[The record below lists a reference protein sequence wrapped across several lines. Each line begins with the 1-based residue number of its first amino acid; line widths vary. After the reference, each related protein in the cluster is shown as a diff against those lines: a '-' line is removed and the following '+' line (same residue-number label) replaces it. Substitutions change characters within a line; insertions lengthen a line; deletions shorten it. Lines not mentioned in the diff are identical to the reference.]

1 VFKPLEKLAVV
12 RHGSVAVVDVE
23 IDGAVDARHKPGLL
37 LQTRAFLEEPGHA
50 SFLTLSSHLQECGIF
65 YAHTSGCVSEW
76 DAPPPSA
83 APRAAGERH
92 IVLIGVGAIGFR
104 HLQSLLNVRL
114 PLRVSVVEISADIR
128 AAAEKALSLD
138 GASPLFRVQWLPS
151 LDALPAGARV
161 DLAIVAT
168 TSFPRR
174 SVVERLLAGFDVK
187 ALLLEKVLFPTVA
200 DHAAVAALTRAQGV
214 DAFVNV
220 GRRHPWIAALR
231 DQAKSPVRMAVTGTA
246 WGLACNAVH
255 LIDAFAF
262 LNGAFDG
269 ISVDGAGLRPG
280 FEPAKR
286 DGYIEL
292 FGTLACALPVPG
304 RGTATATLECLP
316 AAEYGVLVEGAC
328 DEFTFSWR
336 FSENIVRI
344 EHLGEGGGGGAVE
357 LPFPMPML
365 SATNHLLIEK
375 ILTRRLGDVP
385 TLAEVNPPS
394 EAMIRAFIT
403 HLQAAGHPAAAAGV
417 CPIT

>member
-1 VFKPLEKLAVV
+1 V

-23 IDGAVDARHKPGLL
+23 IDGAVDGRHKPGLL
-37 LQTRAFLEEPGHA
+37 LQTRAFLEEPGHPSLLSLSQHLRECKEFYCLVSGVA
-50 SFLTLSSHLQECGIF
+50 S
-65 YAHTSGCVSEW
+65 AW

-83 APRAAGERH
+83 APRTAGERH

-128 AAAEKALSLD
+128 SAAEKAFSLD
-138 GASPLFRVQWLPS
+138 GGSPLFGVQWLPS
-151 LDALPAGARV
+151 LEALPAGARI

-187 ALLLEKVLFPTVA
+187 ALLLEKVLFPTVG
-200 DHAAVAALTRAQGV
+200 DHAAVAALTQAQGV
-214 DAFVNV
+214 HAFVNV

-231 DQAKSPVRMAVTGTA
+231 DKAKSPVRMVVTGSG

-262 LNGAFDG
+262 INGAFEG
-269 ISVDGAGLRPG
+269 ISIDGAGLLPG

-292 FGTLACALPVPG
+292 FGTLACTLPVPG
-304 RGTATATLECLP
+304 RGTAVATLECLP
-316 AAEYGVLVEGAC
+316 NAQYSVLVEGAC
-328 DEFTFSWR
+328 EEFTFSWR
-336 FSENIVRI
+336 FSDNIVRI
-344 EHLGEGGGGGAVE
+344 QHLGEGAGGAVE

-365 SATNHLLIEK
+365 SATNHLLVEK
-375 ILTRRLGDVP
+375 ILAGRLADVP

-394 EAMIRAFIT
+394 AAMIQAFIT